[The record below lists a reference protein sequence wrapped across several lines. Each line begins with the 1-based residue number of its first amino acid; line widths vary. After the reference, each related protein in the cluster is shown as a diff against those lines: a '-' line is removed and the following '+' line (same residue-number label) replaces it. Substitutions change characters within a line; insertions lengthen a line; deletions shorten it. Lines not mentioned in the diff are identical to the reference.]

1 MLGVND
7 LKKPY
12 IEPEIEIENI
22 TSLNNF
28 LDTSPWE
35 NKPTDPDD
43 FETPQEPQGPWD

>member
-28 LDTSPWE
+28 LE
-35 NKPTDPDD
+35 NSTTT
-43 FETPQEPQGPWD
+43 TPPGWSEGSGDEYGDEWK